1 MDRQALLDRL
11 HQVHF
16 AAFLTALTS
25 EMCIELQ
32 TINSEG
38 ISCSWMTDDD
48 WNVYE
53 LRSCS
58 QEKWDEIRNK
68 INKDELTRSDLEG
81 TDFGAVLGSVENVR
95 GEVDCSVLLK
105 DLLREEFEKPII
117 SYCCYDYSSN
127 ALNLF
132 PTEED
137 LKIFLKN
144 YYPCD
149 CSWEELDT
157 DELKYWFELYEKE
170 GQNVP
175 CFSFKDD
182 E

>member
-16 AAFLTALTS
+16 AAFLTALTA

-38 ISCSWMTDDD
+38 ISCSWIAYDD

-68 INKDELTRSDLEG
+68 INREDLTLSDLEG
-81 TDFGAVLGSVENVR
+81 TDFEAVLRSVEDIR
-95 GEVDCSVLLK
+95 GEVDCSVLLN

-117 SYCCYDYSSN
+117 SYCIYDYSSN

-132 PTEED
+132 STEEA
-137 LKIFLKN
+137 LKIFLGN

-149 CSWEELDT
+149 CSWEKLDT
-157 DELKYWFELYEKE
+157 DELKYWLELYENE
-170 GQNVP
+170 GQSVP
-175 CFSFKDD
+175 CCRFEDD